1 MFSSNLARGWP
12 VFGSKFIAARTRQNH
27 EQRASVLQQ
36 NLSSFVQLCTSIAI
50 ATTVRSK
57 TLGIHKGHRGTTE
70 KDVTRSTEAAERPT
84 VGQGVPRPRKE
95 EETTTSTPPI
105 EGSSP
110 PIEGDATQHER
121 RVTKRAARK
130 AARKHAAR
138 TALSGRV
145 SSEVRTE
152 LSAAADGVPRSEHGG
167 GAAGG
172 ASPCG

>member
-1 MFSSNLARGWP
+1 M
-12 VFGSKFIAARTRQNH
+12 T
-27 EQRASVLQQ
+27 
-36 NLSSFVQLCTSIAI
+36 
-50 ATTVRSK
+50 
-57 TLGIHKGHRGTTE
+57 GTA
-70 KDVTRSTEAAERPT
+70 VTRSTEAAERPT

-145 SSEVRTE
+145 SSEARTE
-152 LSAAADGVPRSEHGG
+152 LSAAADGVPRSEEARQEVLRLADEEAKRVLE
-167 GAAGG
+167 AARVWAELLEVQAVQKAEATRARLEADARSSQREAAELMQGHTSV
-172 ASPCG
+172 ARSLLAEELRLLDVR

>member
-1 MFSSNLARGWP
+1 M
-12 VFGSKFIAARTRQNH
+12 
-27 EQRASVLQQ
+27 
-36 NLSSFVQLCTSIAI
+36 
-50 ATTVRSK
+50 
-57 TLGIHKGHRGTTE
+57 
-70 KDVTRSTEAAERPT
+70 
-84 VGQGVPRPRKE
+84 GQGVPRPRKE

-145 SSEVRTE
+145 SSEARTE
-152 LSAAADGVPRSEHGG
+152 LSAAADGVPRSEEARQEVLRLADEEAKRVLEAARVWAELLEVHRRYRQCRRPRPHARGWRRMR
-167 GAAGG
+167 GALSAKQQ
-172 ASPCG
+172 S